1 MADDVVQQC
10 HVGFVAGALT
20 SVSGGSTNFFRLTF
34 AYYPADELVRHVS
47 AIGEQLHRFLA

>member
-1 MADDVVQQC
+1 MADDVVQHC